1 MLSCAYVAGLT
12 EGDVVLLTFYALDAL
27 TLPYSILASICEG
40 LLTIPIFLIRKV
52 KLRMLR
58 QPVQGH
64 SASILKTD
72 VAPSMIKKHGS
83 GNCYA

>member
-1 MLSCAYVAGLT
+1 MAGLT
-12 EGDVVLLTFYALDAL
+12 EGDAVLLTFYALDAL
-27 TLPYSILASICEG
+27 TLPYSILASIWEG
-40 LLTIPIFLIRKV
+40 LLTIPIFLIRKM

-72 VAPSMIKKHGS
+72 VAPPMIKKHGS